1 MLLRTN
7 LFALAIL
14 LVLAAMPAGAE
25 SAYLADIDDLPLAE
39 GLVEDPSARVVFD
52 KPAGRIVEAVARGPV
67 AANTVRSFYMQTL
80 PALGW
85 RAVAGGVWARGG
97 EQLKIEIGPD
107 GPPVVVRFAITPRE
121 Q

>member
-7 LFALAIL
+7 LFALAIS
-14 LVLAAMPAGAE
+14 LVLAAAPAGAE
-25 SAYLADIDDLPLAE
+25 SVYLADIDDLPLAE
-39 GLVEDPSARVVFD
+39 GLVEDPAARVVFD

-67 AANTVRSFYMQTL
+67 TADAVRSFYAQTL

-85 RAVAGGVWARGG
+85 QAGEGGIWVRGA
-97 EQLKIEIGPD
+97 EELKIEIGAD
-107 GPPVVVRFAITPRE
+107 GPPAVVRYSITPRE